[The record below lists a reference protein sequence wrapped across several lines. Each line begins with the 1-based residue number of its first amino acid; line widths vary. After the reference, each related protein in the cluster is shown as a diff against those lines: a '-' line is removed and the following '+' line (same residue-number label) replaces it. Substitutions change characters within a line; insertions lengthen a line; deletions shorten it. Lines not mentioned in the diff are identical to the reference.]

1 MGLFPDLFGPLSEKS
16 AFDLATEAWLYDE
29 ITKDDDELDIDD
41 LDDLLEND
49 DLDLEDE
56 I

>member
-29 ITKDDDELDIDD
+29 ITKDDDEFDIDD
-41 LDDLLEND
+41 LDDLLKND
-49 DLDLEDE
+49 FDLEDG